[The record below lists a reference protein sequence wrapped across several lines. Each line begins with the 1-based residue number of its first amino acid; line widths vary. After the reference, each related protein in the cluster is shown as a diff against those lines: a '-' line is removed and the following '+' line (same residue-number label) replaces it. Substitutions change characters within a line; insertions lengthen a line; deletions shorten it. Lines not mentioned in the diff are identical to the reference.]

1 MTAYLLC
8 GKLPLFLLSGQSV
21 MPTVLPPW
29 GDQEGL
35 WLDSCGQP
43 AKRIKPFQPQ
53 RRSSLLQTLIWPITT
68 ALPIRWKSTQTVIN
82 LGISIMNE
90 LTKCLATS
98 FRLLNMKHQT
108 SKRYSIIQIASIW
121 EFKGWKSFLMLDHA
135 VRQGT
140 WLSEPSCQGEMYA
153 ESKPGRALDATL
165 SRCSKTGVLSTVHFS
180 MMIKSAWSASVQS

>member
-121 EFKGWKSFLMLDHA
+121 ESRVGNLFSCWIMQWGKARDSLSHH
-135 VRQGT
+135 VRGRCMRKANQE
-140 WLSEPSCQGEMYA
+140 EP
-153 ESKPGRALDATL
+153 
-165 SRCSKTGVLSTVHFS
+165 
-180 MMIKSAWSASVQS
+180 